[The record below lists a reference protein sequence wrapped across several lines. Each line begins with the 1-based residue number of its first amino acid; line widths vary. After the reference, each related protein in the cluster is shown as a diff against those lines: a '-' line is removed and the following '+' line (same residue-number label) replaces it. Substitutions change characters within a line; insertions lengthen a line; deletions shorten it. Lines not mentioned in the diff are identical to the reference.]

1 MIMKSK
7 SRQLAYLLLS
17 SLLFSGSASADRISA
32 GSAHNLV
39 VRGDS
44 YSFTWGANEN
54 GQLGDGS
61 TLDALN
67 PLNVVNS
74 RYQAINGGIAVT
86 AYGNNNLVLM
96 DDGTLLGWGDN
107 TSGQLGSGVLY
118 SSLYKPFGDKNE
130 GPDPETDPDAV
141 DDENDEDVTEPTNA
155 AIEFPTEVVDPEGVP
170 IANVVAMSTG
180 ASFTAAIRQDT
191 TVIVWG
197 DLSAFEDV
205 EEERYGSE
213 PYRDKY
219 FDPEAEIIDS
229 PYLNGDPAENT
240 ELVMRDAAG
249 NPVTGI
255 MDIAVGDDYLLALTD
270 QGFVLAWGDN
280 STGQLADGT
289 YTSRLY
295 PVFVQNTQRQ
305 PISRI
310 TSVAANGSVS
320 MAVRADGFVLGWG
333 GGAVTA
339 VPLNETGQQALP
351 LADLVRDGLG
361 NKISDVRRLA
371 LGSSHILAIKFNNTV
386 IGWGNNSNGQLGDG
400 TNADVEGTT
409 TVIAGDGKPLGN
421 IYEIAVGDTHSIA
434 ARADGQVFAWG
445 LGENGRLGDGTN
457 IDSYYAV
464 KVRDR
469 SNLPFSLY

>member
-1 MIMKSK
+1 
-7 SRQLAYLLLS
+7 
-17 SLLFSGSASADRISA
+17 
-32 GSAHNLV
+32 
-39 VRGDS
+39 
-44 YSFTWGANEN
+44 
-54 GQLGDGS
+54 
-61 TLDALN
+61 
-67 PLNVVNS
+67 
-74 RYQAINGGIAVT
+74 
-86 AYGNNNLVLM
+86 
-96 DDGTLLGWGDN
+96 
-107 TSGQLGSGVLY
+107 
-118 SSLYKPFGDKNE
+118 
-130 GPDPETDPDAV
+130 
-141 DDENDEDVTEPTNA
+141 
-155 AIEFPTEVVDPEGVP
+155 
-170 IANVVAMSTG
+170 
-180 ASFTAAIRQDT
+180 
-191 TVIVWG
+191 
-197 DLSAFEDV
+197 
-205 EEERYGSE
+205 
-213 PYRDKY
+213 
-219 FDPEAEIIDS
+219 
-229 PYLNGDPAENT
+229 
-240 ELVMRDAAG
+240 MRDAAG

-289 YTSRLY
+289 YRSRLY

-400 TNADVEGTT
+400 TNATVEGTT